1 MYSIIT
7 NKDDLTKETSR
18 ITDVLKESGYQES
31 IISKILRR
39 IANNHSLSQSQQQTQ
54 ATNVHK
60 KEIRINKNLPNGQG
74 NSEKLQRFLKSH
86 KIRSTLYTENTF
98 HKLLGN

>member
-18 ITDVLKESGYQES
+18 VTEVLKESGYQES

-54 ATNVHK
+54 ATNIHK
-60 KEIRINKNLPNGQG
+60 KECKCKFTKWSR
-74 NSEKLQRFLKSH
+74 
-86 KIRSTLYTENTF
+86 
-98 HKLLGN
+98 